1 MGPKG
6 KKGSG
11 DLKLYRYDLQDRHQ
25 ICGGIISRRGGGA
38 NCFCVATTCS
48 FAHDKKVFDRLE
60 DEVYYIVNS
69 GGDPGA
75 GLSQQPRALL
85 EPLLPKAAA
94 EYSVDN
100 HEVLAAK
107 NSMQGWL
114 SLFRYLIES
123 EERGDVR
130 APNPALTE
138 FAARACTLAFTT
150 SL

>member
-1 MGPKG
+1 MSK
-6 KKGSG
+6 
-11 DLKLYRYDLQDRHQ
+11 
-25 ICGGIISRRGGGA
+25 
-38 NCFCVATTCS
+38 
-48 FAHDKKVFDRLE
+48 
-60 DEVYYIVNS
+60 
-69 GGDPGA
+69 
-75 GLSQQPRALL
+75 QPWALL
-85 EPLLPKAAA
+85 ESLLPKAAA

-150 SL
+150 LL